1 MSLENKTLE
10 YLNRFRKSMFR
21 YAIILTFSLTTSAAI
36 TATSFAACGSLTM
49 AEMNWASA
57 ELMAQVDKIIL
68 EKGYGC
74 DVELVPGATMTTF
87 ASMNEKGSPDVA
99 AEQWANAV
107 REPLAKAVGEGRLH
121 VVNEGPITGLGEGW
135 WIPPHTADK
144 HPELKTA
151 LDIMK
156 RPDLFPDKEDPSKG
170 AFVGCPAGWG
180 CQLAN
185 ANLFRAFE
193 MEKKGWVLVDPGSA
207 AGLDGSMAKAVE
219 RGDNWFGYYWSP
231 TAMIGKYNMVPVDF
245 GVPYAGSANWDG
257 CIVKPEQECANPKP
271 SSWTHSVV
279 NTVITDRFNKAGGS
293 AVKYFKK
300 RVYPGP
306 VMNGMLVYMADNQAG
321 GADAAIEFLE
331 KHEDVWTKWVPS
343 SVASKVKSSL

>member
-1 MSLENKTLE
+1 MSFEIEALQNKQSLLKRMIRHTL
-10 YLNRFRKSMFR
+10 LSIVILMASM
-21 YAIILTFSLTTSAAI
+21 AI
-36 TATSFAACGSLTM
+36 TATSFGACGSLTI
-49 AEMNWASA
+49 AEMNWPSA
-57 ELMAQVDKIIL
+57 ELMAQVDKFIL

-74 DVELVPGATMTTF
+74 EVELIAGATMPTF
-87 ASMNEKGSPDVA
+87 TSMNEKGEPDVA
-99 AEQWANAV
+99 PEQWANAV

-135 WIPPHTADK
+135 WIPPHTAK
-144 HPELKTA
+144 KYPQLKTA
-151 LDIMK
+151 LDILK

-219 RGDNWFGYYWSP
+219 RGENWFGYYWSP
-231 TAMIGKYNMVPVDF
+231 TSMIGKYNMVPVDF
-245 GVPYAGSANWDG
+245 GVPFAGSANWDG

-279 NTVITDRFNKAGGS
+279 NTIITDRFKKAGGT
-293 AVKYFKK
+293 AANYFAD
-300 RVYPGP
+300 RVFPGP
-306 VMNGMLVYMADNQAG
+306 VMNGMLVFMADSQAG
-321 GADAAIEFLE
+321 GADAAVEFLQ
-331 KHEDVWTKWVPS
+331 KHENVWTKWVPA
-343 SVASKVKSSL
+343 SVARKVKSSL

>member
-1 MSLENKTLE
+1 MSFEIETLQNKQSLLKRMIRHTL
-10 YLNRFRKSMFR
+10 L
-21 YAIILTFSLTTSAAI
+21 LTLVLMATMVI
-36 TATSFAACGSLTM
+36 TGTSFAACGSLTM

-57 ELMAQVDKIIL
+57 QLMAQVDKIIL

-74 DVELVPGATMTTF
+74 EVELVSGATMPTF
-87 ASMNEKGSPDVA
+87 ASMDEKGKPDVA

-107 REPLAKAVGEGRLH
+107 RDPLAKAVSEGRLH
-121 VVNEGPITGLGEGW
+121 IANASPITGLGEGW
-135 WIPPHTADK
+135 WIPPATAK
-144 HPELKTA
+144 KYPQLKTA

-170 AFVGCPAGWG
+170 AFIGCPAGWG

-219 RGDNWFGYYWSP
+219 RGENWFGYYWSP
-231 TAMIGKYNMVPVDF
+231 TSLIGKYNMVPVDF
-245 GVPYAGSANWDG
+245 GVPFAGSKNWDG

-271 SSWTHSVV
+271 SSWTKSVV
-279 NTVITDRFNKAGGS
+279 NTVVTDRFKKAGGP
-293 AVKYFKK
+293 AADYFSK

-321 GADAAIEFLE
+321 GADAAVEFLQ